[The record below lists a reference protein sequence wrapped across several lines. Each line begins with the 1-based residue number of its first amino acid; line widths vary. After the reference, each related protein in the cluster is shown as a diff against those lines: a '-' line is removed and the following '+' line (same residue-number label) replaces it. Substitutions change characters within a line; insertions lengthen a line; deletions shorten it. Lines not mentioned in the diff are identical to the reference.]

1 MEMKKIMT
9 ILYATIF
16 AAGILAG
23 CSGNTTNNTA
33 NTTDSNGTSQ
43 TETKSDLLSAS
54 YADIMKSGKYFMHYT
69 TDTTV
74 EGKTIKSET
83 EMATD
88 GSNILMKTAADG
100 INTHM
105 IIKDKTLYVLND
117 TEKTYYKMTITGTGS
132 GTTSSA
138 KDEKIDTSGITY
150 VGKGKAEINGKM
162 MDYEEYKTDKGTIR
176 YYFDNKKL
184 YAIVIKSD
192 DMETTM
198 VIVELSNKVSADM
211 FEIPTGYTEGGT
223 VY

>member
-1 MEMKKIMT
+1 MAMKKIMT

-23 CSGNTTNNTA
+23 CSGNTTNNTT
-33 NTTDSNGTSQ
+33 NTTDSSGTSQ
-43 TETKSDLLSAS
+43 TETKSDLLSSS

-69 TDTTV
+69 TDTKV
-74 EGKTIKSET
+74 EEKTIKSET
-83 EMATD
+83 EMAVD
-88 GSNILMKTAADG
+88 GSNILMKTTADE

-117 TEKTYYKMTITGTGS
+117 TEKNYYKMTITDTGS
-132 GTTSSA
+132 GTTSSV

-150 VGKGKAEINGKM
+150 VGKGKAELNGKE
-162 MDYEEYKTDKGTIR
+162 MDYEEYKTDNGTIR

-184 YAIVIKSD
+184 YAVVIKSD

-198 VIVELSNKVSADM
+198 VIIELSNKVAADM
-211 FEIPTGYTEGGT
+211 FEIPTGYTEGGN

>member
-1 MEMKKIMT
+1 MAMKKIMT

-23 CSGNTTNNTA
+23 CSGNTTNNTT
-33 NTTDSNGTSQ
+33 NTTDSSGTSQ
-43 TETKSDLLSAS
+43 TETKSDLLSSS

-74 EGKTIKSET
+74 EGKTVKSET
-83 EMATD
+83 EMAVD
-88 GSNILMKTAADG
+88 GSSILMKTTADE

-117 TEKTYYKMTITGTGS
+117 TEKTYYKMTISDTGS

-150 VGKGKAEINGKM
+150 VGKGKAELNGKE
-162 MDYEEYKTDKGTIR
+162 MDYEEYKTDNGTIR

-184 YAIVIKSD
+184 YAVVIKSD

-198 VIVELSNKVSADM
+198 VIVELSNKVTADM
-211 FEIPTGYTEGGT
+211 FEIPTGYTEGGN

>member
-1 MEMKKIMT
+1 MKKIIM
-9 ILYATIF
+9 ILYAAIF

-23 CSGNTTNNTA
+23 CSGNTANNTA
-33 NTTDSNGTSQ
+33 NTTGSNGTSQ
-43 TETKSDLLSAS
+43 TETKSDLLSTS

-83 EMATD
+83 EMAVD
-88 GSNILMKTAADG
+88 GSNIFMKTIADG

-105 IIKDKTLYVLND
+105 IVKDKTLYVFND
-117 TEKTYYKMTITGTGS
+117 AEKTYYKMTITNTGS
-132 GTTSSA
+132 GTTSSV

-150 VGKGKAEINGKM
+150 VGKGKAELNGKE

-184 YAIVIKSD
+184 YAIVIKFD
-192 DMETTM
+192 DIETTM
-198 VIVELSNKVSADM
+198 EIVELSDKVTADM

>member
-43 TETKSDLLSAS
+43 TETKSDLLSSS

-83 EMATD
+83 EMAVD
-88 GSNILMKTAADG
+88 GSNILMKTVSDG

-117 TEKTYYKMTITGTGS
+117 TEKTYYKMTITDTGS

-192 DMETTM
+192 EMETTM
-198 VIVELSNKVSADM
+198 VIVELSDKVTAEM
-211 FEIPTGYTEGGT
+211 FEIPTGYTEGT
-223 VY
+223 IY

>member
-1 MEMKKIMT
+1 MKKIIM
-9 ILYATIF
+9 ILYAAIF

-23 CSGNTTNNTA
+23 CSGNTANNTA
-33 NTTDSNGTSQ
+33 NTTGSNGTSQ
-43 TETKSDLLSAS
+43 TETKSDLLSTS

-83 EMATD
+83 EMAVD
-88 GSNILMKTAADG
+88 GSNIFMKTIADG

-105 IIKDKTLYVLND
+105 IVKDKTLYVFND
-117 TEKTYYKMTITGTGS
+117 AEKTYYKMTITNTGS
-132 GTTSSA
+132 GTTSSV

-150 VGKGKAEINGKM
+150 VGKGKAELNGKE

-184 YAIVIKSD
+184 YAIVIKFD
-192 DMETTM
+192 DIETTM
-198 VIVELSNKVSADM
+198 VIVELSDKVTADM